1 MVGRGQCGSTRFG
14 PLCHPGKAVPATS
27 LPGLSRPSSLLP
39 STSALWP
46 PSVLSSLATTTPPAS
61 SSSSRRREKCA
72 IVRTVIWWLRFGEV
86 CEEPVQSATASAQN
100 TAPSGFLCLACNPKT
115 QHPTSPLN
123 FDLDQQAKKK
133 KKNRERDIRDVVVN
147 GRRNSEICLPTQI
160 SLLSDI
166 PRPLN
171 QNPNKA

>member
-1 MVGRGQCGSTRFG
+1 MQEEEET
-14 PLCHPGKAVPATS
+14 PENEAAVAMGHTPTN
-27 LPGLSRPSSLLP
+27 GLSRPSPLLP

-100 TAPSGFLCLACNPKT
+100 TAPSGWPNLSGLKSREELELPEILPGSCVNSSCGECEIYPQSQRLCFGADDPKEKE
-115 QHPTSPLN
+115 SKSK
-123 FDLDQQAKKK
+123 AK
-133 KKNRERDIRDVVVN
+133 
-147 GRRNSEICLPTQI
+147 
-160 SLLSDI
+160 
-166 PRPLN
+166 
-171 QNPNKA
+171 